1 MSDKCILG
9 GKVANAID
17 IHQEALHLT
26 LQPVVMFVL
35 FLMQR
40 DEKLSVIENTRSSL
54 RPLRNG
60 ATSDI
65 SLSTRGTCV
74 SSQRINTSDCL
85 DSFNGLGEALVISI
99 VKINGILSRLWV
111 NGFNL
116 KINLGQEY
124 KMIARRRLIVES

>member
-1 MSDKCILG
+1 MGNKGILG
-9 GKVANAID
+9 GKIANAVD

-26 LQPVVMFVL
+26 LKPVVMFVL

-40 DEKLSVIENTRSSL
+40 DEKLSVIEDTRLSL

-60 ATSDI
+60 ATSGI

-74 SSQRINTSDCL
+74 SSKGINTRHCWN
-85 DSFNGLGEALVISI
+85 SFNGLGEALVISI

-111 NGFNL
+111 NGFN
-116 KINLGQEY
+116 
-124 KMIARRRLIVES
+124 